1 MDSRFFNNLF
11 VDVKQMDGY
20 KQWNNLKSVANAS
33 IESGKVT
40 LEQRADGWW
49 LKIESNHIKAPVA
62 CSIVTTKDLGHALV
76 SNLPFEKPDGTPYV
90 LDSDYLNSKRKSAP
104 NPGPIETSSNKEV
117 LVKVWPR
124 N

>member
-1 MDSRFFNNLF
+1 MDG
-11 VDVKQMDGY
+11 KQMDDY

-49 LKIESNHIKAPVA
+49 LKIESNLIKAPIA
-62 CSIVTTKDLGHALV
+62 CSIVITNDLGQALAP
-76 SNLPFEKPDGTPYV
+76 NLPFEKPDGTPYV
-90 LDSDYLNSKRKSAP
+90 LDSDYFNSKRKNTP
-104 NPGPIETSSNKEV
+104 TPGPIENSSNKEV
-117 LVKVWPR
+117 LTKVWPR